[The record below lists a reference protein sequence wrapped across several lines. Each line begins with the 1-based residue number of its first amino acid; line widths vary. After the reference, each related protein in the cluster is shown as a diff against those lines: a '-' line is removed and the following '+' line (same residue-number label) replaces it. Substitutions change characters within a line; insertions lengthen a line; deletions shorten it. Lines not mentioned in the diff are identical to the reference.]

1 MHRKVSN
8 HNKRGRKDGQP
19 DNIVPQST
27 VVEAES
33 AEDGCAWDFDVET
46 VLVVDQGEVFDFIDD
61 EAFEAVVED
70 GKLCIVGQRHTS
82 G

>member
-8 HNKRGRKDGQP
+8 HNKRGREDGQAY
-19 DNIVPQST
+19 NIVPQRT

-33 AEDGCAWDFDVET
+33 TEDGCAWDFDVET
-46 VLVVDQGEVFDFIDD
+46 VLFVDQGEVFDFVDD

-70 GKLCIVGQRHTS
+70 GKLCTISQRHTS